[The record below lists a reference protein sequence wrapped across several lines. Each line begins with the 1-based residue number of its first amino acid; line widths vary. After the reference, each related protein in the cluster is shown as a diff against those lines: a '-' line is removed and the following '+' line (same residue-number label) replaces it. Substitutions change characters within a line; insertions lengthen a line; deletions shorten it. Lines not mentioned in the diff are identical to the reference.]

1 MKRIEAILRPAKAG
15 VVIEALTKIGHPGL
29 MVTEIEGHGKQKGL
43 EQVVRGKK
51 YKVDLLSKTRVE
63 LVVKDEDVE
72 RTLEAIRKAALT
84 GEIGDGKIFIH
95 PVEDALRV
103 RTNERGE
110 AAV

>member
-15 VVIEALTKIGHPGL
+15 EVIEALAKIGHPGL
-29 MVTEIEGHGKQKGL
+29 MVTEIEGHGKQKGV
-43 EQVVRGKK
+43 EQVVRGKT

-72 RTLEAIRKAALT
+72 RTLEAIRKAAFT
-84 GEIGDGKIFIH
+84 GEIGDGKVFVH